1 MNVEAIV
8 FDLDA
13 TLVNLG
19 GFVNWKE
26 GQQKVIAAYLECGCN
41 TELVNRCREKGL
53 FDMLNLMWEEL
64 CASLPREKAE
74 HIQDQA
80 FCALD
85 HCESQGVDMCHLMP
99 GMYGALEWLRQRNV
113 KMAIATSNS
122 TAVVEQILIRQG
134 LRNYFAVVVG
144 RTPRLRMKPHPDQVI
159 TCFKMLG
166 TDPRRGVVVGD
177 SPRDVKAAKAAG
189 AYSIAVPASFTRR
202 KTLEE
207 AGVDKI
213 IESLKELPDL
223 IASLEL

>member
-1 MNVEAIV
+1 LNVEAII

-26 GQQKVIAAYLECGCN
+26 GQERVIAAYLECGCN

-53 FDMLNLMWEEL
+53 FDMLNVMWDEL
-64 CASLPREKAE
+64 YASLPREKAE
-74 HIQDQA
+74 HIQDRA
-80 FCALD
+80 YCALD
-85 HCESQGVDMCHLMP
+85 DCESRGADLCHLMP
-99 GMYGALEWLRQRNV
+99 GCTEALEWLRQRNV

-122 TAVVEQILIRQG
+122 TVVVERILVRQG

-144 RTPRLRMKPHPDQVI
+144 RTPKLRMKPHPDQVI

-166 TDPRRGVVVGD
+166 ADPRRGAVVGD

-213 IESLKELPDL
+213 IESLKELPDV